1 MNIYSLVIRAVP
13 GSYNEVREA
22 ILAQPGVEIH
32 IEHEGKMIATVED
45 VPGLRCSDVLK
56 QIQEI
61 PKVASAT
68 LAYEYCDDDT
78 PPQKKSAAPEQKSAK
93 EHLS

>member
-13 GSYNEVREA
+13 GHYDEVRAA

-32 IEHEGKMIATVED
+32 IEHEGKIIATVED
-45 VPGLRCSDVLK
+45 VPGLRGSDVLK
-56 QIQEI
+56 NIQEI
-61 PKVASAT
+61 SHVASAT
-68 LAYEYCDDDT
+68 LAYEYSDDET
-78 PPQKKSAAPEQKSAK
+78 QPPKELATQKTAK